1 MKKKTIVKK
10 NTMAGFNTVMTVGK
24 NNLKKRKEGKI
35 VQTQVYMY
43 IDIYKK

>member
-24 NNLKKRKEGKI
+24 NNLKKGKKERLYRLKLTCI
-35 VQTQVYMY
+35 
-43 IDIYKK
+43 